1 MSNHWVWGTKKLWVI
16 GWQSESVSHITCITC
31 DASHK
36 WLLCQKNSPTA
47 FFLQSH
53 SSQITNCAPQSLPT
67 ASIVLNRPPGCSS
80 TRFYCLFSPH
90 PRISTWEGW
99 TGSSHLAMHML
110 FTYTDLLSFLR
121 NIFIA
126 KQIYFL
132 LLIKY
137 FVNRLNDL
145 MFHGLVDTI
154 FKSYKLQAWR
164 KATTCSNNQQEVFI
178 LSRWTIWGDMR
189 PPSRDIAGHVQFLES
204 SSLSKFP
211 IASTYRQETQM
222 SVVRLFKL
230 PSTSWYRNFLWK
242 LNE

>member
-1 MSNHWVWGTKKLWVI
+1 MNDC
-16 GWQSESVSHITCITC
+16 WQSESASQCHT
-31 DASHK
+31 SHK
-36 WLLCQKNSPTA
+36 CLCQKNSPTT

-53 SSQITNCAPQSLPT
+53 SSHQQIASCTPQSLPT

-90 PRISTWEGW
+90 PRISTWEGG
-99 TGSSHLAMHML
+99 TGSSHLAMHTL
-110 FTYTDLLSFLR
+110 FTYTDLPSFLR

-137 FVNRLNDL
+137 FVNRLNEL

-154 FKSYKLQAWR
+154 FKSYKLQAWS

-178 LSRWTIWGDMR
+178 LSR
-189 PPSRDIAGHVQFLES
+189 
-204 SSLSKFP
+204 
-211 IASTYRQETQM
+211 
-222 SVVRLFKL
+222 
-230 PSTSWYRNFLWK
+230 
-242 LNE
+242 